1 MFFFLPKYL
10 EVEVLK
16 YKDILRKM
24 KDYDE
29 NVSKEK
35 IAKAFAE
42 KEKRRLEVSFFISYY
57 VT

>member
-1 MFFFLPKYL
+1 M
-10 EVEVLK
+10 EVLK